1 MVENNCY
8 LVKCVKN
15 RRWCILVVVRFIKF
29 KMFMVIMK
37 VSVYFE
43 VYIQV
48 FYDLKCVKK
57 GFIQYNFIFKKG
69 IKVGNFIE

>member
-1 MVENNCY
+1 MGNFIDYGYFDNFLFCIKVCCCIEVCDIVFMVENNCY

-15 RRWCILVVVRFIKF
+15 RSWCILVVVRFIKF

-43 VYIQV
+43 VYI
-48 FYDLKCVKK
+48 
-57 GFIQYNFIFKKG
+57 
-69 IKVGNFIE
+69 